1 MASPGLSE
9 IVTTTLRKRSGKLAD
24 NMSDNNAL
32 LFKMS
37 EKGTSDP
44 VDGGRTIVEELE
56 YADNGTVQ
64 RYSGAQTLDIFP
76 SDIITGAE
84 FDWKQMAV
92 AVFISGLEGSVQNT
106 GENALIKLI
115 SARVKNAER
124 SAKNTL
130 AADLYSD
137 GTASTGKQV
146 GGLQL
151 LIADDPTTGTV
162 GGINRA
168 TASNA
173 FWRNQNY
180 DISVSGS
187 GAASSANIQGYM
199 QTLFLRLCRQGDR
212 PNLGMTDNNFY
223 QHFWSSM
230 VAIQRVTNAKMASAG
245 FENNLEFAG
254 VPIVPDGGQGG
265 ACPANHLYF
274 LNTEFIKLRPHSGRN
289 WVPLET
295 VQSINQDATVRFI
308 VWAGN
313 MTGSNLS
320 LQGVLNA

>member
-37 EKGTSDP
+37 EKGTMDP

-64 RYSGAQTLDIFP
+64 RYSGAQTLDISP

-130 AADLYSD
+130 ASDLYSD

-168 TASNA
+168 TSTNA

-199 QTLFLRLCRQGDR
+199 QTLFLTLCRQGDR
-212 PNLGMTDNNFY
+212 PNLMMADNNFY
-223 QHFWSSM
+223 SHFWQSM
-230 VAIQRVTNAKMASAG
+230 VAIQRVTNAKMADAG
-245 FENNLEFAG
+245 FQNLEFSG
-254 VPIVPDGGQGG
+254 VPVVPDGGQGG
-265 ACPANHLYF
+265 ACPTNHLYM

-313 MTGSNLS
+313 MTGSNLA